1 MWCVWCAC
9 VCAYSE
15 WCVHEGAIG
24 CGVCGVHVCVR
35 TVNGVCMKVT
45 LCVVCVVCMCVCV

>member
-15 WCVHEGAIG
+15 GCVHEGDIV

-35 TVNGVCMKVT
+35 TVNGVCMKVP
-45 LCVVCVVCMCVCV
+45 LGYQ